1 MNESLVPIGFYVRP
15 SAKRIYGSMP
25 PADAPDWEIWRQVIQ
40 PSDLD
45 GIKLVD
51 EILATGMTLR
61 KAWASMVALANPRK
75 EKPARMEKPE

>member
-1 MNESLVPIGFYVRP
+1 MNATSVPIGFYVRP
-15 SAKRIYGSMP
+15 SARRIYGSMP
-25 PADAPDWEIWRQVIQ
+25 PADAPDWEVWRQLIQ

-61 KAWASMVALANPRK
+61 MAWASMVALANPHK
-75 EKPARMEKPE
+75 EKPA

>member
-1 MNESLVPIGFYVRP
+1 
-15 SAKRIYGSMP
+15 MP

-61 KAWASMVALANPRK
+61 KAWASMIALANPRK
-75 EKPARMEKPE
+75 EKPARMEKPA